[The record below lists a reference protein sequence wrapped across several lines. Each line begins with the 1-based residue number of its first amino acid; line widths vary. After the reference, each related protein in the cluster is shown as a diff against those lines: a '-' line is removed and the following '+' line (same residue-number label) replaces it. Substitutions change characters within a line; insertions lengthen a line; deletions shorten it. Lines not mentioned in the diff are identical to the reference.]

1 MTRVRPGRETD
12 ESALRALQCHL
23 REPSPDLLEHGLRT
37 GDVLVSVADGGPDGT
52 RSVDGRPSNGRPVG
66 YVLPVPSGGT
76 DESVHVAE
84 LVVHP
89 DHRREGRAAELL
101 GGVLADADARVT
113 LLVAPENDAAL
124 ALYRD
129 LGFAIAG
136 RRPGFYDGGD
146 ALVMAREPSDG

>member
-23 REPSPDLLEHGLRT
+23 REPSPDLLAHGLRV
-37 GDVLVSVADGGPDGT
+37 GDVLVSVAGEGSDDA
-52 RSVDGRPSNGRPVG
+52 RSVDGRPSDQRPVG
-66 YVLPVPSGGT
+66 YVLPVPGGT
-76 DESVHVAE
+76 DGSVHVAE

-101 GGVLADADARVT
+101 GRVLADADARVT

-129 LGFAIAG
+129 LGFAVAG